1 MIGIVRLA
9 LRRPY
14 TFVVMAVL
22 ILIFGTASALRTP
35 TDIFPN
41 INIPVISVV
50 FSYTGLPADD
60 MAGRIVTFYERSL
73 PNSVNDIEHIES
85 QSIVNY
91 GIIKIFF
98 QPTVNINAA
107 LAQVA
112 AMSQTVLKQL
122 PAGITPPTILSFD
135 ASSVPVVQI
144 ALSSNQLSETT
155 LYDDATSFIRP
166 LLASVAGA
174 AIPLPYG
181 GKVRQVQADLNQQAL
196 HTYGI
201 SANDVVNAL
210 TIQNLITPVGTQKIG
225 KFEYTVNLND
235 SPSAITAFN
244 DLPIKT
250 VNGTVIYMRDVA
262 YVHDG
267 NPPQTNVVKVDGKN
281 AVLLSVVKAGAT
293 STLSIIS
300 GIKNLL
306 PSVAATLPS
315 SLNLTAVGD
324 QSVFVTSAVSSVVR
338 EAVIAAALT
347 GMMVLLFLGS
357 WRSTLIIT
365 VSIPL
370 SVLASVATL
379 SALGETINVMT
390 LGGLALAVGILVD
403 EATVTIENINWHLE
417 QGKEVE
423 PAILDGAQ
431 QIVVPA
437 TVSLLCICIAFAPM
451 FGLGGVAGYLFR
463 PLAEAVVFA
472 MIASYVLSRT
482 LVPTMA
488 NYLLRKHVVDAG
500 DAVHRNPESNPGSVP
515 AKPSRNPLV
524 RFHKGF
530 ERVFEAIRAHYR
542 GLLDLCLHNRGKVI
556 AGFFGFTLLSL
567 ALAPFL
573 GQDFFPSVDGGQIK
587 IHVRAQTGT
596 RIEETTK
603 LCNQIGDSI
612 HKIIPAD
619 QLAGIVDNIGLSVS
633 GINMAYNNSG
643 TIGVEDADILISLK
657 PNHAPTADYVRTMRE
672 QLPRLFPGTS
682 FSFLPADMISQIL
695 NFGVPAPI
703 DLQVVGNDLQAN
715 RKYANELL
723 SRIKRIPGIADAQ
736 IEQAFEQPTLNVN
749 VDRSLAGLVGLS
761 EKDAATT
768 MLTTLAGSLQVN
780 QIYWLNPKT
789 GVSYPVSI
797 QTPQREIDTMTGL
810 QNMPVTPSA
819 GTPASL
825 QLLGGLA
832 TIDRGPSDAINSH
845 YNVRPVIDL
854 YATPQSRDL
863 GAVATD
869 VRKVTQD
876 TARDVPKGT
885 NVVLRG
891 QVTTMTS
898 AYQQLFVGLA
908 LAIVLIYLLIVV
920 NFQSWL
926 DPFVIL
932 LALPTA
938 LAGIIWMLFATGTTL
953 SVPALTGAIMC
964 MGVGTANSILV
975 IAFAR
980 ERMAAGADAVTAA
993 MEAGST
999 RIRPV
1004 LMTALAM
1011 VIGMVPMAVEP
1022 GQNTPLGRAVIG
1034 GLIFATCA
1042 TLFLVPTVF
1051 SLVHGRE
1058 RKHIEASP
1066 PGPALPSHA

>member
-1 MIGIVRLA
+1 MIGIVRIA

-14 TFVVMAVL
+14 TFIVMAML
-22 ILIFGTASALRTP
+22 ILLSGIGAALRTP
-35 TDIFPN
+35 IDIFPN
-41 INIPVISVV
+41 INIPVVAVV
-50 FSYTGLPADD
+50 FSYTGLPPDD
-60 MAGRIVTFYERSL
+60 MAGRVVTFYERAL
-73 PNSVNDIEHIES
+73 TTSVNDIEHIDS
-85 QSIVNY
+85 QSIPNY

-107 LAQVA
+107 LAEVA

-135 ASSVPVVQI
+135 AASVPVVQI

-166 LLASVAGA
+166 QLASVAGA

-181 GKVRQVQADLNQQAL
+181 GKVRQVQADLNQRAL

-210 TIQNLITPVGTQKIG
+210 SLQNLITPVGTQKIG

-235 SPSAITAFN
+235 SPNAIAAFN

-300 GIKNLL
+300 GIKQLL
-306 PSVAATLPS
+306 PSVANTLPS

-324 QSVFVTSAVSSVVR
+324 QSVFVISAVSSVVR

-431 QIVVPA
+431 QILVPA
-437 TVSLLCICIAFAPM
+437 TVSLLCICIAFVPM

-488 NYLLRKHVVDAG
+488 NYLLRKQAKAHVD
-500 DAVHRNPESNPGSVP
+500 HRDTSPSP
-515 AKPSRNPLV
+515 PSRNPLV
-524 RFHKGF
+524 RFHRSF
-530 ERVFEAIRAHYR
+530 ERRFEAVRSTYR
-542 GLLDLCLHNRGKVI
+542 GLLHLCLNNRIKVI
-556 AGFFGFTLLSL
+556 AGFIGFTLLSF
-567 ALAPFL
+567 ALAPYL

-603 LCNQIGDSI
+603 LADRIGEAI
-612 HKIIPAD
+612 HKIIPVD
-619 QLAGIVDNIGLSVS
+619 QLSGIVDNIGLSVS

-643 TIGVEDADILISLK
+643 TIGVEDSDILISLK
-657 PNHAPTADYVRTMRE
+657 PNHAPTADYVKTMRE
-672 QLPRLFPGTS
+672 QLPRLFPGAS
-682 FSFLPADMISQIL
+682 FAFLPADMVSQIL

-703 DLQVVGNDLQAN
+703 DLQVIGNDLQAD
-715 RKYANELL
+715 RKYADELL
-723 SRIKRIPGIADAQ
+723 SRIKRIPGIADARIQ
-736 IEQAFEQPTLNVN
+736 QAFQQPTLNVN

-761 EKDAATT
+761 EKDAATS
-768 MLTTLAGSLQVN
+768 MLTTLAGSSQIN

-789 GVSYPVSI
+789 GVSYPVSV
-797 QTPQREIDTMTGL
+797 QTPQRDIDTMKGL
-810 QNMPVTPSA
+810 RNMPLTA
-819 GTPASL
+819 GAGSGTDS

-832 TIDRGPSDAINSH
+832 TIQRTRSDAVASH
-845 YNVRPVIDL
+845 YNVRPVIDI
-854 YATPQSRDL
+854 YATPQGRDL

-869 VRKVTQD
+869 VRQAMQD
-876 TARDVPKGT
+876 TARDVPKGAS
-885 NVVLRG
+885 VVLRG

-908 LAIVLIYLLIVV
+908 LTIVLIYLLIVV

-926 DPFVIL
+926 DPFVVI

-938 LAGIIWMLFATGTTL
+938 LAGIIWILFATDTTL

-980 ERMAAGADAVTAA
+980 ERMAEGADAITAA

-1011 VIGMVPMAVEP
+1011 VIGMVPMAIEP

-1034 GLIFATCA
+1034 GLIFATSA

-1051 SLVHGRE
+1051 CLVHGRA
-1058 RKHIEASP
+1058 RKPIEASP
-1066 PGPALPSHA
+1066 PGPALPSHT